1 MKQWTKH
8 DARSNQ
14 TVEADQ
20 FNEQHTSFR
29 SQMTG
34 LDRAQYPENCAVP
47 GNIVDNAM
55 HKVWVFDPWDTG
67 VANALGEQ
75 TALRS
80 AAADTRGDQW
90 MAGTYVNHTSG
101 WVTVFETT
109 LSPFK
114 GGNLMV
120 EWAGNS
126 AIQQFFHW
134 TTNTRWAP
142 SASPA
147 VQSHPNDKYMALRI
161 LVNGVVLTERLGP
174 AKPIDHF
181 IISGAQQLPS
191 GPVTLTCQMNPTGA
205 GPDDAVVDD
214 SGSENHLM
222 QAHLFSNRVVAIG
235 RWR

>member
-1 MKQWTKH
+1 MKQWTKN
-8 DARSNQ
+8 DARPNQ

-20 FNEQHTSFR
+20 FNDQHTAFR

-34 LDRAQYPENCAVP
+34 LDRAQYPEDCVLP
-47 GNIVDNAM
+47 DNIVPNAM
-55 HKVWVFDPWDTG
+55 HKVWVFDPWNTG

-80 AAADTRGDQW
+80 LSADTRPDQF
-90 MAGTYVNHTSG
+90 MAATYTNHTSG

-109 LSPFK
+109 LAPFK
-114 GGNLMV
+114 GGNLLI

-134 TTNTRWAP
+134 TANAMWNP
-142 SASPA
+142 PVKSF
-147 VQSHPNDKYMALRI
+147 PNDKYLGLRI
-161 LVNGVVLTERLGP
+161 LVNGVVLTERIGP
-174 AKPIDHF
+174 AKPVDHF

-214 SGSENHLM
+214 SGAANHLM